1 MNVAGF
7 RSLSLLN
14 TQKLKEKYY
23 VQLGGLDHIV
33 EGFRDCGVSGVWVV
47 REGFREEACLW

>member
-1 MNVAGF
+1 MAGF